1 MMPQR
6 LPMIFFLVTILVGAM
21 RPGAGGGFWAR
32 SA

>member
-1 MMPQR
+1 MMPQH
-6 LPMIFFLVTILVGAM
+6 LPMIFILVTILIDAM